1 MQAIAVNPFSAK
13 DVNGS
18 SSSSSS
24 SSASSSAQAQANSG
38 LNANSFITLLTTQLQ
53 AQSPLSPLDPSQMV
67 SELTTMNTLEQL
79 IQIRQDM
86 DTLVGSLPPTGT
98 PAGGSSSSPAAV
110 GSNTSAQANSAA
122 ALRAG
127 LLNSVNS
134 SLSTGLSQSN
144 SKVLF

>member
-1 MQAIAVNPFSAK
+1 MQAIAANSIFAQ

-24 SSASSSAQAQANSG
+24 SNSSAEAQANSG

-53 AQSPLSPLDPSQMV
+53 AQSPLSPMDPSQMV

-86 DTLVGSLPPTGT
+86 DTLVGSLPGTGT
-98 PAGGSSSSPAAV
+98 PAGGSSSSAGAA
-110 GSNTSAQANSAA
+110 SNNANAPANSAA
-122 ALRAG
+122 ALRAT
-127 LLNSVNS
+127 LLSSVNS
-134 SLSTGLSQSN
+134 SLYTGLLQSS
-144 SKVLF
+144 SKSLF